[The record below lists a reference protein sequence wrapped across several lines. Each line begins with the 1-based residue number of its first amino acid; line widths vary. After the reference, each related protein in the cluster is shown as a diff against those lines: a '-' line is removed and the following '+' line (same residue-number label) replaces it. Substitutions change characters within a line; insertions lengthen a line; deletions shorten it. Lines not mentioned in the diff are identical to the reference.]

1 MELKHYF
8 ILLKRWWWLAVLLAA
23 LGAVAGLIIIRTQHT
38 ETVYRASTTV
48 QIYQAPGALPDASE
62 VSQGQRVAETY
73 AELLQQRPVLE
84 QVIANLS
91 LAMTADDLRVKIDIT
106 QVGNTN
112 LMRLTVTDQNPE
124 RAAAIANE
132 VISVFV
138 EQNVAVQAGRY
149 ASSLENL
156 QSEMERVQTDIAT
169 TEDQL
174 APLTENLQATL
185 TPSQVEDRNHL
196 QSLLADYRSSYS
208 ILLDR
213 YEQIRLA
220 QTQATDRV
228 SVVEQALPGTPVR
241 SSVQQTVPLQGA
253 IVGLVLAV
261 GIALLIDYLDDTIH
275 NKDELE
281 RLTGVPVM
289 GIVSV
294 INPVSEPQ
302 DVLVAVHDPRS
313 TVAEAY
319 RLLGT
324 NLEFATSEEAVRSLI
339 VTSSTPQEGKSTT
352 AANLAISL
360 AQGGWQVVLVD
371 MDLRRPTL
379 HKLFEINNQNGL
391 SVAVLQPS
399 SGVIE
404 HLSPAAVDNLYVMT
418 SGPIPPNASDVLRSA
433 RMVEVLQELK
443 AHADIVI
450 LDTPPLMVVA
460 DPILVARLTDA
471 MLLIVQAEA
480 TRSGVLKQ
488 ALEILEQSGTRLLG
502 TVLNQVK
509 SRGDGSY
516 YYYDYYY
523 YEDASVAGKK

>member
-1 MELKHYF
+1 
-8 ILLKRWWWLAVLLAA
+8 
-23 LGAVAGLIIIRTQHT
+23 
-38 ETVYRASTTV
+38 
-48 QIYQAPGALPDASE
+48 
-62 VSQGQRVAETY
+62 
-73 AELLQQRPVLE
+73 
-84 QVIANLS
+84 
-91 LAMTADDLRVKIDIT
+91 
-106 QVGNTN
+106 
-112 LMRLTVTDQNPE
+112 MRLTVTDENPD

-156 QSEMERVQTDIAT
+156 QSEMDRVQTDIST
-169 TEDQL
+169 TEGQL
-174 APLTENLQATL
+174 ATLLGNPQATL
-185 TPSQVEDRNHL
+185 TPAQVEDRNHL

-228 SVVEQALPGTPVR
+228 SVVEQAESGRPIR
-241 SSVQQTVPLQGA
+241 STVQQTIPLQGA
-253 IVGLVLAV
+253 VVGVVLAV
-261 GIALLIDYLDDTIH
+261 GIALLIEYLDDTIH
-275 NKDELE
+275 GKEDLE
-281 RLTGVPVM
+281 QLTGVPTV
-289 GIVSV
+289 GVISV
-294 INPVSEPQ
+294 IPSAVEPQ

-313 TVAEAY
+313 TMAEAY
-319 RLLGT
+319 RLLTT
-324 NLEFATSEEAVRSLI
+324 NLEFATSEEAVHSLL

-360 AQGGWQVVLVD
+360 AQGGWQVILVD

-379 HKLFEINNQNGL
+379 HKLFEIPNQTGL

-404 HLSPAAVDNLYVMT
+404 HLTPAAVDNLYVMT

-433 RMVEVLQELK
+433 RMVEVMQELK
-443 AHADIVI
+443 AHADLVI
-450 LDTPPLMVVA
+450 IDTPPLMVVA
-460 DPILVARLTDA
+460 DPILIARLTDA
-471 MLLIVQAEA
+471 ILLVVQAGA

-488 ALEILEQSGTRLLG
+488 ALELVDQSGLRLLG

-523 YEDASVAGKK
+523 YEDNLDC